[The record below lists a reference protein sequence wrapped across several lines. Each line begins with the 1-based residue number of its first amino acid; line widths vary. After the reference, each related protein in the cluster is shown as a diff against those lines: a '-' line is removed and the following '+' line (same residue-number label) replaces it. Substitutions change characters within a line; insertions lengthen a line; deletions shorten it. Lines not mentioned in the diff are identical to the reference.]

1 MKKLKLDLDQIHVSS
16 FSVREEKAFAG
27 TIKGNSATADMD
39 CGPSQIWD
47 SCYSCWPQHCNPQ
60 PISWNSAC

>member
-1 MKKLKLDLDQIHVSS
+1 MKKLKLDLDQIRVSS
-16 FSVREEKAFAG
+16 FTVRDEKGPTG
-27 TIKGNSATADMD
+27 TVHANGASADPA

-60 PISWNSAC
+60 PISWDFAC